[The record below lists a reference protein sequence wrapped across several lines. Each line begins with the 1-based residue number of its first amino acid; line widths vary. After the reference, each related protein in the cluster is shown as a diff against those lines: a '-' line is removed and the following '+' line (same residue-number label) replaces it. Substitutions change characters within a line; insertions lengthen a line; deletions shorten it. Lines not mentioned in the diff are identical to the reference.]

1 MWPIPKID
9 WIIRLELVTLTFHQ
23 MFLSFSI
30 CLDPMSRCMD
40 DRLTPF
46 YSRAFEFNA
55 QITQPNSPSV
65 PRRYFESIHQLVPYV
80 GNGYFGI
87 GAVRS
92 TPFHVKYG
100 RHLSQPVNFHPV
112 VEFESADG
120 YSSGSEAAQGNQAF
134 VIDYLS
140 GVVHK
145 FQCFE
150 NEYTISSD
158 FYGNNQSE
166 RNLYVDASNFWFF
179 FFLSME
185 TMKF

>member
-1 MWPIPKID
+1 MFRKVSSRSCDQCPTIIESSDSSSWRWHFTKINK
-9 WIIRLELVTLTFHQ
+9 
-23 MFLSFSI
+23 FLSFPI
-30 CLDPMSRCMD
+30 CSDPMSRCMD

-55 QITQPNSPSV
+55 QITQPNSPSI
-65 PRRYFESIHQLVPYV
+65 PRRYFESTHQLLPYV

-120 YSSGSEAAQGNQAF
+120 YSSGSAAAQGNQAF
-134 VIDYLS
+134 VIDFLS

-150 NEYTISSD
+150 NEFTISSD
-158 FYGNNQSE
+158 FYGKNQSKCSLRWE
-166 RNLYVDASNFWFF
+166 YSR
-179 FFLSME
+179 
-185 TMKF
+185 